1 MTSVPLGT
9 NVPPVFADE
18 HRLTIQQDD
27 WPAPFISYSIFNHK
41 GQRVGN
47 VGRNTELESKFSI
60 QLYDPAELN
69 SNWAAV
75 KRPQP
80 VWTGKYKTVVRC
92 LFAASTW
99 LSQQAN

>member
-1 MTSVPLGT
+1 MN
-9 NVPPVFADE
+9 NVPRVFADE
-18 HRLTIQQDD
+18 HRLTIKPGD
-27 WPAPFISYSIFNHK
+27 WPKPFLSYEIHNHR
-41 GQRVGN
+41 GQLTGFVGKN
-47 VGRNTELESKFSI
+47 VELDDRFFI
-60 QLYDPAELN
+60 QLYNPAELN
-69 SNWAAV
+69 HSWAAV

>member
-27 WPAPFISYSIFNHK
+27 WPAPFISYSIFDHK

-60 QLYDPAELN
+60 QLFDVDELN
-69 SNWAAV
+69 SSWARCQ
-75 KRPQP
+75 RPQP
-80 VWTGKYKTVVRC
+80 IWVGSYKTVARC
-92 LFAASTW
+92 LFAASNW
-99 LSQQAN
+99 LSQQAD